1 MTRSCFLLAVLT
13 TISAAALGCGGGGT
27 GLDGT
32 VPVSGTVT
40 QKGTSLA
47 GATVTFAPTGQGARA
62 ASAITDANGQ
72 FTLTTLTAGDGA
84 FPGDYQVTVIK
95 TETIGKVYTPEEA
108 NAYYAEHQTQPPAPE
123 IKNMLDEKYA
133 DATTSGLTAS
143 VKRGEKNEFTFAL
156 E

>member
-1 MTRSCFLLAVLT
+1 MTRSCFLLIVLT
-13 TISAAALGCGGGGT
+13 TISAGALGCGGGGS

-40 QKGTSLA
+40 QKGTALA
-47 GATVTFAPTGQGARA
+47 GATVTFVPSGQGARA

-108 NAYYAEHQTQPPAPE
+108 NAYYGQHQTQPPAPE
-123 IKNMLDEKYA
+123 IKNMLDQKYA

-143 VKRGEKNEFTFAL
+143 VKQGEKNDFTFDL